1 MAGAIQLT
9 EVDFDQIK
17 ANLIEYLKS
26 TKQFTDYDFSGSN
39 LQVIL
44 NLISYQAQLNA
55 YSTNMIANESF
66 LSSATIRDNVV
77 SNARSVG
84 YTPVS
89 ARSAQSTVTFTYQLT
104 DFSFPSGYPSFLEL
118 QPGSVWQTGS
128 GRVNFFFNV
137 NDPQTAP
144 VSSDGKCTFRD
155 IIVYEGVYL
164 DTSFTVNTADFSQ
177 KFILKNQNID
187 SMSIRVEVQEDP
199 NEEKLTFYEQAN
211 NLVKVGAESTVYWLE
226 EVGEEYY
233 QLTFGD
239 GFFGKKLRDGAKI
252 HVTYLVTNGEL
263 ANGVNAKANFAY
275 SGDIITSEGDKIVVI
290 PTLDAATDSVG
301 GANLESV
308 NSVKFNAPKS
318 YAAQN
323 RCVINQDYEVLI
335 REIYPAASD
344 IYVYGGEELDIP
356 EYGRVFIA
364 IKPNSGESLSAL
376 TKNYIAE
383 SLNDYR
389 IASLQIVLVDP
400 SVIYLEYETVV
411 YYNDKATIKDAS
423 GIRSEVN
430 KAISSYFV
438 SSAINKFG
446 GAARYSRIVG
456 AIDDADPAITRN
468 TTVLRMRKDFT
479 ITPNAPTSY
488 EICFDQGLKTDTNT
502 SVIYS
507 TGFQVLQNGVN
518 DGRTYFFED
527 DTRGNVY
534 LFYLDATNTKIVTNP
549 TFGTVD
555 YERGEVM
562 LGYTDPVIFVNTVL
576 PNSIISIKALPLG
589 QDVVAKQSIYLQLDS
604 EASTIDVL
612 VDTNILSQ

>member
-9 EVDFDQIK
+9 EVDFEQIK
-17 ANLIEYLKS
+17 LNLIDYLKS
-26 TKQFTDYDFSGSN
+26 TKQFTDYDFAGSN

-44 NLISYQAQLNA
+44 NLIAYQAQLNA

-66 LSSATIRDNVV
+66 LSTATIRDNVV
-77 SNARSVG
+77 ANARAVG

-89 ARSAQSTVTFTYQLT
+89 ATSATSTTTFTYTLNT
-104 DFSFPSGYPSFLEL
+104 NDFPSGYPAFLEL
-118 QPGSVWQTGS
+118 RPGAVWQTAS
-128 GRVNFFFNV
+128 GTTNFVFNV
-137 NDPQTAP
+137 NDVQTAP
-144 VSSDGKCTFRD
+144 VSSSGICTFND
-155 IIVYEGVYL
+155 VIVYEGTYL
-164 DTSFTVNTADFSQ
+164 NTEFVVDKSDFTQ
-177 KFILKNQNID
+177 RFILKNQSID
-187 SMSIRVEVQEDP
+187 VKSIRVEVQENP
-199 NEEKLTFYEQAN
+199 NEESNTFFEQAN
-211 NLVKVGAESTVYWLE
+211 NLVTVGSESTVYWVE
-226 EVGEEYY
+226 EVDEEHIE
-233 QLTFGD
+233 LTFGD
-239 GFFGKKLRDGAKI
+239 GFFGKELKNGAKI
-252 HVTYLVTNGEL
+252 FVTYIVTNGEL
-263 ANGVNAKANFAY
+263 ANGVNCLQNFAY
-275 SGDIITSEGDKIVVI
+275 SGSVITSQGERVTIVPI
-290 PTLDAATDSVG
+290 LGAATDSTG
-301 GANLESV
+301 GANIESV

-323 RCVINQDYEVLI
+323 RCVISQDYEVLI

-344 IYVYGGEELDIP
+344 IYVYGGEELAIP
-356 EYGRVFIA
+356 EYGRVFVA

-383 SLNDYR
+383 SLNNYR

-400 SVIYLEYETVV
+400 TVLYLEYETAVF
-411 YYNDKATIKDAS
+411 YNDRATIKDAS

-456 AIDDADPAITRN
+456 VIDDADPAITRN
-468 TTVLRMRKDFT
+468 TTTLRMRRDFS

-488 EICFDQGLKTDTNT
+488 EICFDQALKTDTNQ

-507 TGFQVLQNGVN
+507 TGFQLLQDGVN

-534 LFYLDATNTKIVTNP
+534 LFYLDSQNDKIITNA
-549 TFGTVD
+549 TFGTVN
-555 YERGEVM
+555 YETGDVQ
-562 LGYTDPVIFVNTVL
+562 LGYSTPVTFVSTSL
-576 PNSIISIKALPLG
+576 PNSIIQIRAFPFG
-589 QDVVAKQSIYLQLDS
+589 QDVVAKQSVYLELDS
-604 EASTIDVL
+604 DASNIEVF

>member
-128 GRVNFFFNV
+128 GRINFFFNV

>member
-187 SMSIRVEVQEDP
+187 STSIRVEVQEDP